1 MKNYNII
8 VKSNN
13 EEKSFS
19 ESKIKDFVQNE
30 LGYSLSP
37 VRGSNNSY
45 WLNGKYIDENAFS
58 EFISGS
64 RYYKLVINPRDF
76 GISAKGDFNAFSMAG
91 IIRDE
96 MKEALNG

>member
-13 EEKSFS
+13 KEKSFS
-19 ESKIKDFVQNE
+19 ESKIKDFVQHE

-45 WLNGKYIDENAFS
+45 WLNGKYIENAFS

-64 RYYKLVINPRDF
+64 RYYKLVINPSDF

>member
-8 VKSNN
+8 VKSKN

-19 ESKIKDFVQNE
+19 QSKIKDFLRND

-37 VRGSNNSY
+37 IKGSYNSY
-45 WLNGKYIDENAFS
+45 WLNGKYIENAFN

-64 RYYKLVINPRDF
+64 KYYKLVINSSDF